1 MQKTVCFCLRYAL
14 SLARYWMGCVPATRK
29 IRFAIAPDFRYLYT
43 RRIQPTAHET
53 IFTRRMHASGRRLIF
68 VLRKRRRRSLR
79 HAHGPRMG
87 RRPRI
92 LSGRLCA
99 GQLRLLRGRR
109 LRKRRTP
116 LRRQRTP
123 ARHAQH
129 PVGRLRR
136 HGLHRLRPGRSA
148 ARTAPGP
155 HPPRHADSRSL
166 HRRPLLRP
174 DHALHA
180 VIQRHLLL
188 YSAPRILAEIR
199 GAFVWNGGCN
209 SCCGRFRVTRPSPAR
224 RCAGR

>member
-1 MQKTVCFCLRYAL
+1 MQKTVRFCLRYAL
-14 SLARYWMGCVPATRK
+14 SLARYWMRCVPATRK
-29 IRFAIAPDFRYLYT
+29 TRFAIAPDFRYLYT
-43 RRIQPTAHET
+43 RRIQQTVHET
-53 IFTRRMHASGRRLIF
+53 ILTRRMHASGRRQIF

-92 LSGRLCA
+92 LTGRLCA
-99 GQLRLLRGRR
+99 RQLCLLRGRR

-155 HPPRHADSRSL
+155 HPPRHADNRSL

-180 VIQRHLLL
+180 LTRRII
-188 YSAPRILAEIR
+188 YNDPRILRES
-199 GAFVWNGGCN
+199 GDFHY
-209 SCCGRFRVTRPSPAR
+209 SLRVTPEI
-224 RCAGR
+224 